1 MVVQM
6 RMPDISLLDG
16 LHAQNVTVLY
26 RYIQYTSKQATC
38 RYQYLPPAMFHLWW
52 CHKVRGM
59 RVYLT
64 NPHMVNAG
72 QHHPCNGNNRLFLA
86 TAFCEMLIS
95 NHKIKLFSAFYSGK
109 DTLDELWLEILPC
122 LGVPGKFFL
131 AGTLIICRVQGQAQP
146 RNTDSCQIQ

>member
-1 MVVQM
+1 MQISISSACNVSFMVVPQ
-6 RMPDISLLDG
+6 SAGHEGLL
-16 LHAQNVTVLY
+16 
-26 RYIQYTSKQATC
+26 
-38 RYQYLPPAMFHLWW
+38 
-52 CHKVRGM
+52 
-59 RVYLT
+59 
-64 NPHMVNAG
+64 VNAG